1 MRDSLSDITKRDGTK
16 LTRRRVMKLATGA
29 GLSAP
34 VAANMT
40 ASDVKAADSDQVTIA
55 IDIGGNTKERVDSD
69 WLEWHQMARKAN
81 RSIKSRHFGKDGIK
95 WIGRTGVRKNL
106 NPHIRVAIDED
117 HPQAGE
123 RRGEIPEEK
132 KNGVEV
138 VVQEYND
145 DGGDQTC
152 TTDCWPESEGKFPG
166 GQDCDVVDQFCT
178 NSPRMLEDGFNW
190 VGWTTAAHCF
200 NDDCAAQGDVVNH
213 APDGQSDCIYQFG
226 EGDGLDTSR
235 DIAFISRA
243 NSQVTSDQNRSPQA
257 PHPGY
262 TILDTVSLEGL
273 EKIYETYRNQQATK
287 MYGGGSCYRE
297 MGVLTWDT
305 DMSGQSVCGDSQR
318 DQIRYWEDNMNHVQN
333 GDSGA
338 LTFAEYP
345 DGSGDYYALGSI
357 SGWECCDRNL
367 SPFNYGPQGYT
378 IYDLYDRRWR

>member
-132 KNGVEV
+132 KKR
-138 VVQEYND
+138 
-145 DGGDQTC
+145 C
-152 TTDCWPESEGKFPG
+152 
-166 GQDCDVVDQFCT
+166 
-178 NSPRMLEDGFNW
+178 
-190 VGWTTAAHCF
+190 
-200 NDDCAAQGDVVNH
+200 
-213 APDGQSDCIYQFG
+213 
-226 EGDGLDTSR
+226 
-235 DIAFISRA
+235 
-243 NSQVTSDQNRSPQA
+243 
-257 PHPGY
+257 
-262 TILDTVSLEGL
+262 
-273 EKIYETYRNQQATK
+273 
-287 MYGGGSCYRE
+287 
-297 MGVLTWDT
+297 
-305 DMSGQSVCGDSQR
+305 
-318 DQIRYWEDNMNHVQN
+318 
-333 GDSGA
+333 
-338 LTFAEYP
+338 
-345 DGSGDYYALGSI
+345 
-357 SGWECCDRNL
+357 
-367 SPFNYGPQGYT
+367 
-378 IYDLYDRRWR
+378 